1 MKKFVLSYKTKT
13 FTLSILLMMAVFASA
28 VTLAYYTDTT
38 NAITNTFTVAEI
50 KTHIDET
57 TGQGSNGIWQ
67 KSPKIYNE
75 GPSKGF
81 IRARIT
87 VSPDLWSGGVES
99 NRIQLKFG
107 TWNGG
112 AFSETSSLQM
122 DANEH
127 NGWLYDGDG
136 YFYYKSAVE
145 KDHTTNSLFD
155 AVIIGTEVSE
165 NFDITIYQEAVAT
178 TSTKSV
184 ESLTDLKAAFTAVN

>member
-1 MKKFVLSYKTKT
+1 MKKFVLSNKTKT

-38 NAITNTFTVAEI
+38 NAISNTFTVAEI

-57 TGQGSNGIWQ
+57 TGQGSSGVWQ

-87 VSPDLWSGGVES
+87 VSPDLWSGGVGS

-122 DANEH
+122 DAYEH
-127 NGWLYDGDG
+127 NGWLYGGDG

-145 KDHTTNSLFD
+145 KDHTTDSLFD